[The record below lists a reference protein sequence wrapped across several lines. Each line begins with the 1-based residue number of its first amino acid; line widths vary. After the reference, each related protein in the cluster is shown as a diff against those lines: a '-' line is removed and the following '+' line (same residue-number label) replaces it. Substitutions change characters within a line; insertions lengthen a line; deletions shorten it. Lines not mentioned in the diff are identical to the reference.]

1 MDADA
6 LLLFDSCQAV
16 PQAFD
21 SRGKG
26 VASAITATGWSRG
39 SKQHSTSKPLTEVV
53 RRVDILRLLPKLIR
67 SQKHHIVKFK
77 LKDIE
82 LDTIISLC
90 ILPEDVGTLS
100 KTDCISY

>member
-1 MDADA
+1 M
-6 LLLFDSCQAV
+6 
-16 PQAFD
+16 
-21 SRGKG
+21 
-26 VASAITATGWSRG
+26 
-39 SKQHSTSKPLTEVV
+39 
-53 RRVDILRLLPKLIR
+53 DILRLLPKLIR

-90 ILPEDVGTLS
+90 ILLEDVGTLS